1 MKDEKTIIAEETAEE
16 TAGAKSQTS
25 AKKNA
30 AKLSPVEAERAA
42 FARTVKKKLPRRKE
56 LGKKQQVFYS
66 VNGRNFLVKLGEEVD
81 LPEPIANLVEQN
93 KRAEEDADD
102 YAASLPTASA
112 PNQK

>member
-1 MKDEKTIIAEETAEE
+1 M
-16 TAGAKSQTS
+16 
-25 AKKNA
+25 KNA
-30 AKLSPVEAERAA
+30 STIEAERAA

-81 LPEPIANLVEQN
+81 VPEPVANLIEQN
-93 KRAEEDADD
+93 KLAEEEADD
-102 YAASLPTASA
+102 YAASLPTSAA

>member
-1 MKDEKTIIAEETAEE
+1 MKDEKTIIAEETAD
-16 TAGAKSQTS
+16 AKSQTS

-81 LPEPIANLVEQN
+81 VPEPVANLIEQN
-93 KRAEEDADD
+93 KLAEEEADD
-102 YAASLPTASA
+102 YAASLPTAAA
-112 PNQK
+112 PDQK